1 MLISKR
7 RVGTTDERSEEGR
20 HELHRLR
27 EKENCALTSVG
38 FAPSESDLWK
48 RNGVL
53 YGREAA
59 LQRAFKEI
67 EGQTR

>member
-1 MLISKR
+1 MIE
-7 RVGTTDERSEEGR
+7 ERSEEGR

-27 EKENCALTSVG
+27 EKENSVLASVG
-38 FAPSESDLWK
+38 FVPSESDLWK

-59 LQRAFKEI
+59 LQRAFE
-67 EGQTR
+67 E

>member
-1 MLISKR
+1 MIE
-7 RVGTTDERSEEGR
+7 ERSEEGR

-27 EKENCALTSVG
+27 EKENSVLASVG

-59 LQRAFKEI
+59 LQRAFEEV
-67 EGQTR
+67 EGHA